1 MIIAGREK
9 PGRNPMRITA
19 SKLRENI
26 YRILDD
32 AINTGTPV
40 EVLRKG
46 TVVRIVPEKR
56 DSKLSRLKKR
66 SGFKG
71 DPDDIIAMDWSRAWT
86 ELR

>member
-1 MIIAGREK
+1 
-9 PGRNPMRITA
+9 MRITA

-32 AINTGTPV
+32 AIQTGSPV
-40 EVLRKG
+40 EVVRKG

-56 DSKLSRLKKR
+56 ASKLSRLKKR
-66 SGFKG
+66 KGFQG
-71 DPDDIIAMDWSRAWT
+71 NPDDILRMDWLAEWT